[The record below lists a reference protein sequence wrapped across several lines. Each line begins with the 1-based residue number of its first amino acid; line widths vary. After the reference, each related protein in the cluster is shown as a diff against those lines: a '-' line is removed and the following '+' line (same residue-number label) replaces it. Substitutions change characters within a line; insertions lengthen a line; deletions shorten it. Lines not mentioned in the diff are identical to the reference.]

1 MYENGEQYTANA
13 VLVLHVLKC
22 VGEPITDF
30 YLTDLM
36 MGPGLVNYFT
46 MEQCLDQ
53 LTEGGFVTRRLD
65 SMGIALYSI
74 TEKGEEMLSSMKYM
88 LSGGLGARYEAYVRK
103 QKAEI
108 SGKMHIDATC
118 FEDSNGNLYVRCF
131 VRDGLMGV
139 VDVTLPVGNKED
151 GEQICTAWRND
162 SSSMYIQL
170 MKALYDG
177 AKINLEG

>member
-13 VLVLHVLKC
+13 VLILHVLKC
-22 VGEPITDF
+22 VEEPITDF

-53 LTEGGFVTRRLD
+53 LTAGDFVTRRLD
-65 SMGIALYSI
+65 SMGIAIYSL

-88 LSGGLGARYEAYVRK
+88 LSGGLGARYAAYVQK
-103 QKAEI
+103 HKAEVT
-108 SGKMHIDATC
+108 GKMHIDATC
-118 FEDSNGNLYVRCF
+118 FEDSNRNLYVRCF

-139 VDVTLPVGNKED
+139 VDITLPVASKED
-151 GEQICTAWRND
+151 GEQICKAWRSD
-162 SSSMYIQL
+162 SSSMYIHL
-170 MKALYDG
+170 MKALYEG
-177 AKINLEG
+177 ANINLEG

>member
-46 MEQCLDQ
+46 MEQCLNQ
-53 LTEGGFVTRRLD
+53 LTEGGFVERRLD
-65 SMGIALYSI
+65 SMGLAIYTL
-74 TEKGEEMLSSMKYM
+74 TEKGEDMLTSMKYM

-103 QKAEI
+103 RKDEV
-108 SGKMHIDATC
+108 SDKMHIDATC

-131 VRDGLMGV
+131 VRDGLMGI
-139 VDVTLPVGNKED
+139 VDVTLPVANKHD
-151 GEQICTAWRND
+151 GEQICKAWRSD
-162 SSSMYIQL
+162 SSSMYVQL
-170 MKALYDG
+170 MKALYDS

>member
-13 VLVLHVLKC
+13 VLILHVLKC

-53 LTEGGFVTRRLD
+53 LTDGAFVARRLD
-65 SMGIALYSI
+65 SMGVAIYSL

-88 LSGGLGARYEAYVRK
+88 LSGGLGARYAAYV
-103 QKAEI
+103 QKHKEEVT
-108 SGKMHIDATC
+108 GKMHIDATC
-118 FEDSNGNLYVRCF
+118 FEDANRNLYVRCF

-139 VDVTLPVGNKED
+139 VDVTLPVANKTD
-151 GEQICTAWRND
+151 GEQICKAWRSN
-162 SSSMYIQL
+162 SSSMYIHL
-170 MKALYDG
+170 MKALYEG